1 MGNISN
7 IIIRDG
13 IINTPIINLHKLSN
27 IFEKRTHE
35 EFKLKVNAGI
45 SIPKFSKYLVNKGIT
60 AYEGL
65 VGIPGTLGGGIVMN
79 ISSYGSCIS
88 DYLISVE
95 CIDENGE
102 LFSLN
107 KSEINFSFR
116 KSLFQDKKYLILNIN
131 FLFPLKN
138 LVGIEK
144 TTKRS
149 KKVIQHRSNFQENI
163 LPNLG
168 SIFATYDLYK
178 DLRKKNFLFYMT
190 YIVYK
195 ILSFLVYKFSRRNF
209 FGFRKFFVKIYSR
222 LLKLDSSTDF
232 FVSDKT
238 INCLVNR
245 GSSKGNDAIKF
256 VKHMKKEVGNCSILE
271 NIILDKI
278 K

>member
-102 LFSLN
+102 LFSSNNPISMIGFWFISTGLDMGFFLITFPFFLIQQFVR
-107 KSEINFSFR
+107 SE
-116 KSLFQDKKYLILNIN
+116 
-131 FLFPLKN
+131 
-138 LVGIEK
+138 
-144 TTKRS
+144 
-149 KKVIQHRSNFQENI
+149 
-163 LPNLG
+163 
-168 SIFATYDLYK
+168 
-178 DLRKKNFLFYMT
+178 
-190 YIVYK
+190 
-195 ILSFLVYKFSRRNF
+195 
-209 FGFRKFFVKIYSR
+209 
-222 LLKLDSSTDF
+222 
-232 FVSDKT
+232 
-238 INCLVNR
+238 
-245 GSSKGNDAIKF
+245 
-256 VKHMKKEVGNCSILE
+256 
-271 NIILDKI
+271 
-278 K
+278 